1 MTTGLSSLRKK
12 KASVAALQETNPV
25 CCTEDSRNTMLG
37 EPRLSMCLWGPE
49 LASLR
54 LRRTRGVLI
63 PTDPVLVT
71 GLGAAF
77 PRSEPPDRPAA
88 QARPQQTPPQ
98 PRPAHGLLGA
108 VSRPFPKRGCCCL
121 HRVASA
127 PAVVPS
133 CLETR
138 RRVQRHHKDLHMAPR
153 PLGLQRRGPATPVRI
168 RPFLAPGLF
177 PALTD
182 ESSGRTHKL

>member
-1 MTTGLSSLRKK
+1 
-12 KASVAALQETNPV
+12 
-25 CCTEDSRNTMLG
+25 MLG

-49 LASLR
+49 LASLW
-54 LRRTRGVLI
+54 LRRMRGVLI
-63 PTDPVLVT
+63 PTDPALVT

-138 RRVQRHHKDLHMAPR
+138 RRVQLTTRTCIWYRDPWVFSGGALR
-153 PLGLQRRGPATPVRI
+153 PQRAFG
-168 RPFLAPGLF
+168 PFLLQDCFLHSPTSPPGELMG
-177 PALTD
+177 
-182 ESSGRTHKL
+182 SGCRGDTWP

>member
-1 MTTGLSSLRKK
+1 
-12 KASVAALQETNPV
+12 
-25 CCTEDSRNTMLG
+25 MLG

-71 GLGAAF
+71 SLGAAF

-88 QARPQQTPPQ
+88 QARPQQTPAQ

-168 RPFLAPGLF
+168 RPFLVPGLF

-182 ESSGRTHKL
+182 ESSGRTHGL